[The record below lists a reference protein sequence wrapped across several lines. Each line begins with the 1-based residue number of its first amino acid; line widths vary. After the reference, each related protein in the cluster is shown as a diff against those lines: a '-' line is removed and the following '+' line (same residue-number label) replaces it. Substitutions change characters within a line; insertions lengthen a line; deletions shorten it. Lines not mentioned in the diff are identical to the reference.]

1 MKSNT
6 FGEDGEGHKLE
17 PVLANLNPTRTQ
29 ATKQSYTTVPLTQH
43 FTIFVL
49 FQFSSFLL
57 LYVLPF
63 EEHMAYTQARPMTNL
78 FFYFLMTQKIR
89 KGRFKI
95 TTQKYSC

>member
-29 ATKQSYTTVPLTQH
+29 ATKQSYAIVPLTQS
-43 FTIFVL
+43 FKVSSC
-49 FQFSSFLL
+49 QFSSFLL

-78 FFYFLMTQKIR
+78 FSIF
-89 KGRFKI
+89 
-95 TTQKYSC
+95 